1 MTREQELSQLRK
13 LYPAWSIVSQ
23 RHFNVREY
31 VAIKIENTLTVKR
44 LCAISIDE
52 LKEQLEAENA

>member
-1 MTREQELSQLRK
+1 MTREEELSQIRK
-13 LYPAWSIVSQ
+13 QYPAWSIVSQ

-31 VAIKIENTLTVKR
+31 VAIKMLDNYRVLRHSASTV
-44 LCAISIDE
+44 DE